1 MIRVAGLPQVTVRA
15 PSKVNLE
22 LTVGAPDE
30 RGMHPLATVFQA
42 VSVYEQVTASLA
54 RAGNGIT
61 ITVEGRDADQ
71 VPVDETNIAYQ
82 AALRLARV
90 TGLVSGDE
98 VPDLHLHIEK
108 QVPVGGGM
116 AGGSADA
123 AATLVACNELWRT
136 HVKQEALD
144 TVAADLGA
152 DVTFC
157 MHGGT
162 AEGRGYGEQLAPVLC
177 AGEYHW
183 LFVLSRSPIST
194 GAAYSALDASDRELR
209 DPLVVRSELMAAL
222 RGGDPVEVGTQLRND
237 FQEIALEA
245 QPELATVLEF
255 AEDHLAAG
263 AIVSGSGPTIAI
275 LAPSLWH
282 QRELKAE
289 LGLQFPQLEVLTA
302 TGPVHGARVVEGL

>member
-1 MIRVAGLPQVTVRA
+1 MIKIAGLPQVTVRA
-15 PSKVNLE
+15 PGKVNLE

-42 VSVYEQVTASLA
+42 VSIYEEVTASLA
-54 RAGNGIT
+54 RPGNGIT
-61 ITVEGRDADQ
+61 LSVTGRDAGQ
-71 VPVDETNIAYQ
+71 VPVDDTNIVYK
-82 AALRLARV
+82 AALLLARE
-90 TGLVSGDE
+90 TGLVGHDE
-98 VPDLHLHIEK
+98 VPDLHISIKK
-108 QVPVGGGM
+108 QIPVGGGM

-123 AATLVACNELWRT
+123 AATLIACNELWRT
-136 HVKQEALD
+136 HTRQEGLD
-144 TVAADLGA
+144 AIAAQLGA

-183 LFVLSRSPIST
+183 LFVLSDIPIST
-194 GAAYSALDASDRELR
+194 GAAYRELDEQER
-209 DPLVVRSELMAAL
+209 EIRSPLVVRSDLMAAL
-222 RGGDPVEVGTQLRND
+222 RTGDPVEVGAQLRND
-237 FQEIALEA
+237 FQENAIKH
-245 QPELATVLEF
+245 QPQLAKILEF

-289 LGLQFPQLEVLTA
+289 LAAELPGVEVIPA
-302 TGPVHGARVVEGL
+302 TGPVHGARVIETP